1 MTRTTRSVTTLFALG
16 LWLAAG
22 VIHLTAAE
30 AMVRYVAQP
39 GSKVR
44 IDGTSTLH
52 DWSVEGRLIGGE
64 IEFDP
69 SFETDPTLKSA
80 KHPPKLEA
88 TIPTRSLKSGK
99 KAMDAVMHDAMKA
112 TNHPN
117 IIYRLQSLVAKGAA
131 TPGGSVEFD
140 TVGTLTVAGVT
151 KTNSMVVKMDKLDG
165 GKIKFTG
172 TTPLKMTD
180 FGIQPPAP
188 SVALG
193 LIKTGDEVKINFEWL
208 TAKAAAKP

>member
-1 MTRTTRSVTTLFALG
+1 MTRTIRSVTTSLALG
-16 LWLAAG
+16 LLLAGG
-22 VIHLTAAE
+22 VIHLVAAD
-30 AMVRYVAQP
+30 AVVRYEALP
-39 GSKVR
+39 GSKVK

-52 DWSVEGRLIGGE
+52 DWTVEGRLIGGA

-69 SFETDPTLKSA
+69 TFETDPTLKSA
-80 KHPPKLEA
+80 HHPPKLEA

-117 IIYRLQSLVAKGAA
+117 IIYRLQSMTAKGAA
-131 TPGGSVEFD
+131 TPEGGIEFD

-151 KTNSMVVKMDKLDG
+151 KTNTMVVKMDKLDG

-193 LIKTGDEVKINFEWL
+193 LIKTGDEVKISFEWL
-208 TAKAAAKP
+208 TGRPAAKP